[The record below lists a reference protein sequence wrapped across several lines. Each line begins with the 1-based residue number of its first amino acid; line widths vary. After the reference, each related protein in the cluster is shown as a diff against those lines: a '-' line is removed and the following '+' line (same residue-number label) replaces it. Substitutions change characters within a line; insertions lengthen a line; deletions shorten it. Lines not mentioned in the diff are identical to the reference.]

1 MRCSKCG
8 YISFDH
14 LENCPKC
21 HKPMNQTQLKGTAY
35 PVVAPLFFQPV
46 QQAEVE
52 ESDNEIVDILDPDL
66 DLLADAADEVLDFGD
81 SLADGQEIAM
91 KVDDLTSGGEITLSD
106 DFERAFASGG
116 TRKTPEPDK
125 DELMFDSSLFG
136 DQSVT
141 APPPSGRGA
150 GRLEIPEELADISDL
165 APPAATDGNPVFGM
179 TAALDDRKRGLVDD
193 LNLDGLELDDL
204 KLDDLKL
211 SFDDQKNKGSVS
223 VVKQEKPDLLSLD
236 DIDLSGGLDIAP
248 PQPSSRFV
256 DDDLNFDFDLGG
268 VAEKKE
274 EKPKK
279 APDDFPDFT
288 LSLD

>member
-1 MRCSKCG
+1 
-8 YISFDH
+8 
-14 LENCPKC
+14 
-21 HKPMNQTQLKGTAY
+21 MNQTQLKGTAY

-66 DLLADAADEVLDFGD
+66 DLLTEADDEVIDFEDGLADE
-81 SLADGQEIAM
+81 QKITM
-91 KVDDLTSGGEITLSD
+91 KVDDQTPGGEITLSD

-116 TRKTPEPDK
+116 TQKIPEPDK
-125 DELMFDSSLFG
+125 EELMIDSSLFE
-136 DQSVT
+136 DQSIS
-141 APPPSGRGA
+141 ASSPSGRGA

-165 APPAATDGNPVFGM
+165 APPAATDASPAFGVK
-179 TAALDDRKRGLVDD
+179 AALDDRNRELVDD
-193 LNLDGLELDDL
+193 LNLDDLE
-204 KLDDLKL
+204 LDDLKL
-211 SFDDQKNKGSVS
+211 SFDDPKNEESVS
-223 VVKQEKPDLLSLD
+223 MVKQKKPDLLSLD
-236 DIDLSGGLDIAP
+236 DIDLSDGLDIAP
-248 PQPSSRFV
+248 SQPSSQFM

-268 VAEKKE
+268 VVEKKE

>member
-21 HKPMNQTQLKGTAY
+21 HKPMNQSQLKGTAY

-46 QQAEVE
+46 QETEVE
-52 ESDNEIVDILDPDL
+52 ESGNEIVDILDPDL
-66 DLLADAADEVLDFGD
+66 DLLAEADDEVVDFGD
-81 SLADGQEIAM
+81 SLADEQKM
-91 KVDDLTSGGEITLSD
+91 TMQVDDQASGGEITLSD

-116 TRKTPEPDK
+116 TQKIPEPDK
-125 DELMFDSSLFG
+125 EELMINSSLFEE
-136 DQSVT
+136 QSIT
-141 APPPSGRGA
+141 APPPLGGGT

-165 APPAATDGNPVFGM
+165 APPATTDARPAFGVK
-179 TAALDDRKRGLVDD
+179 AALDDRSGEFADD
-193 LNLDGLELDDL
+193 LSLDDLELDDL
-204 KLDDLKL
+204 KLP
-211 SFDDQKNKGSVS
+211 FGDQKKEGPVS
-223 VVKQEKPDLLSLD
+223 MVKQEQPDLLSLD
-236 DIDLSGGLDIAP
+236 DIDLSDGLDITP
-248 PQPSSRFV
+248 SQPSSRLM
-256 DDDLNFDFDLGG
+256 DDELQFDFDLGG
-268 VAEKKE
+268 VVEKKE